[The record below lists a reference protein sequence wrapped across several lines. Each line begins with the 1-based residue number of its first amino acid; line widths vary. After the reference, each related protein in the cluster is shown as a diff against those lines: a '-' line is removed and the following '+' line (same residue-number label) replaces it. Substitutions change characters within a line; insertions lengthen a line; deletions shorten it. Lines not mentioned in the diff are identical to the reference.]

1 MDANPSELVLIRAGR
16 TPGEKRRSWHA
27 SRLSDDIQR
36 SVSRSSWPP
45 LSDGLAYQQREM
57 DDKEEQLQ
65 DRQVEISVAP
75 PPTSGARFSIA
86 PWVDV
91 HSKMENAI
99 VIRNNGSSYEYEDP
113 AFSSDEEEVFVQQ
126 EQSPVVALSFTLAEV
141 PETPYNKRIVS
152 SVSDQYFDGVVRE
165 LRGVIF

>member
-1 MDANPSELVLIRAGR
+1 M
-16 TPGEKRRSWHA
+16 
-27 SRLSDDIQR
+27 
-36 SVSRSSWPP
+36 
-45 LSDGLAYQQREM
+45 
-57 DDKEEQLQ
+57 
-65 DRQVEISVAP
+65 AP

-91 HSKMENAI
+91 HSKMEDAI
-99 VIRNNGSSYEYEDP
+99 VIRNNGSYEYEDP
-113 AFSSDEEEVFVQQ
+113 EFSSDEEEVFVQQ

-165 LRGVIF
+165 LRGVFCDFLFQNVMRFNVTFFFVFLLSIR